1 MKPLDRHGFLDM
13 TNTTKNNDAY
23 DEALAR
29 RATAQFVLET
39 ATIAVDK
46 AEDVYVAAQRVY
58 ARADDDVRRLAEE
71 ASWMVRHATR

>member
-1 MKPLDRHGFLDM
+1 MKPIDRPGFLGM

-39 ATIAVDK
+39 AAIAADK
-46 AEDVYVAAQRVY
+46 AEDVYVAARKVY
-58 ARADDDVRRLAEE
+58 ALADDDVRRLAED
-71 ASWMVRHATR
+71 ASWRVRHANR